1 MKAEMQNG
9 FTLIELMIVVV
20 VMGILAAVG
29 IPAFSDYSIRGKLM
43 EGTSMLSD
51 SRVKIEQFFMDNRTY
66 VGGTCPAATTN
77 FTYAC
82 SNLTTTSYTITATG
96 TGNLS
101 AYSYTINQ
109 ANAKTS
115 TTPWGNGA
123 TCWITNKGAIC

>member
-1 MKAEMQNG
+1 MQNG